1 MAQKEPVHLCPFVPR
16 ERKINMENKAIKFL
30 AYNKKV
36 SVMCIDTTELVEQI
50 RKIHDLTPTVT
61 AAAGR
66 VATVAAMMAHL
77 ETKEITDN
85 ITIQIKGT
93 GPIGSIVAV
102 AGLENEKLANVKMYI
117 QNPHVE
123 LPLKANGKI
132 DVGGAVGNQG
142 YLNVI
147 KQNELTNSNYNGL
160 IPLVSGEI
168 AEDFTEFFAKSEQ
181 KPTALA
187 LGVLVNKDGVKR
199 AGGYIINPMPDA
211 TEEEISKIEEA
222 IKKAK
227 PISEMLDDEMTLEEI
242 AKIVTGDENIETLE
256 QDLDVI
262 YKCNCSKEKIDSGII
277 SLGKEEISKIIQED
291 GKLEAECHFCHKKY
305 QFSLEELKE
314 IEKGAK

>member
-1 MAQKEPVHLCPFVPR
+1 MK
-16 ERKINMENKAIKFL
+16 NKAIKFL

-36 SVMCIDTTELVEQI
+36 SVMCIDTTELVEEA

-66 VATVAAMMAHL
+66 ALTVAAMMAYL
-77 ETKEITDN
+77 ETKELTDS

-93 GPIGSIVAV
+93 GPIGGMVLIT
-102 AGLENEKLANVKMYI
+102 GLENEKKANVRMYV
-117 QNPHVE
+117 QNPHIE
-123 LPLKANGKI
+123 LPLKPNGKI
-132 DVGGAVGNQG
+132 DVGGAVGHQG

-211 TEEEISKIEEA
+211 TDEEISKIEESL
-222 IKKAK
+222 KEAK
-227 PISEMLDDEMTLEEI
+227 TISEMLDEGLTLEEI
-242 AKIVTGDENIETLE
+242 AKIVTGDENIEILE
-256 QDLDVI
+256 QDLDVT
-262 YKCNCSKEKIDSGII
+262 YKCNCSKEKIENGII
-277 SLGKEEISKIIQED
+277 SLGKEEIAKIIEED

-305 QFSLEELKE
+305 NFSLEELKE
-314 IEKGAK
+314 IERGAK

>member
-1 MAQKEPVHLCPFVPR
+1 MK
-16 ERKINMENKAIKFL
+16 NKAIKFL

-36 SVMCIDTTELVEQI
+36 SIMCIDTTELVEQI
-50 RKIHDLTPTVT
+50 RKTHDLTPTVT

-66 VATVAAMMAHL
+66 VATVASMMAHL
-77 ETKEITDN
+77 EIKELTDN

-93 GPIGSIVAV
+93 GPIGSMVAV
-102 AGLENEKLANVKMYI
+102 SSLENKKMANVKMYV

-123 LPLKANGKI
+123 LPLKPNGKI
-132 DVGGAVGNQG
+132 DVGGAVGAEG

-199 AGGYIINPMPDA
+199 AGGYIINLMPDA
-211 TEEEISKIEEA
+211 TNEEISKIEESLK
-222 IKKAK
+222 IAK
-227 PISEMLDDEMTLEEI
+227 PISEMLDEEMSLEEI
-242 AKIVTGDENIETLE
+242 ARIVTGDECVEILE

-262 YKCNCSKEKIDSGII
+262 YKCNCSKEKIERGII
-277 SLGKEEISKIIQED
+277 SLGKEEISKIIEED

-305 QFSLEELKE
+305 NFSIEELKE